1 MRDRAHAAHVIA
13 RTQLL
18 ESLLSPGLYVSLTAG
33 MVIGWLMCAGFARA
47 VDSSGFDPRL
57 SGFWSFIT
65 RTLAGGFGP
74 VFVERL
80 LSEGPFLAIL
90 GAAFA
95 PVFFILATGSVF
107 RFGVE
112 KNAGAVELL
121 VYGPADGTA
130 YFLGSFFKDAA
141 LSAVS
146 LGVLSAY
153 FLGIAAALNLAA
165 GPMFLA
171 ALPVV
176 FLVALAVFAFGIF
189 CSVAVGHASAALAL
203 FLGIGALFT
212 VMAAGSLAGA
222 DSSVRAAAEGVSA
235 VLQWISPLYYASL
248 CARAWG
254 RGSAAGYA
262 EGLALLAMLTAAV
275 LAGCHLLIRRRGVRA

>member
-1 MRDRAHAAHVIA
+1 MRDRVHAARVIA
-13 RTQLL
+13 RTQLV
-18 ESLLSPGLYVSLTAG
+18 ESLLSPGLYVSLSAG
-33 MVIGWLMCAGFARA
+33 LVIGWLMCAGFARA

-57 SGFWSFIT
+57 SGFWSFVT
-65 RTLAGGFGP
+65 RALSGGFGP

-90 GAAFA
+90 AASFT

-121 VYGPADGTA
+121 VYGPADGTS

-141 LSAVS
+141 LSAAA
-146 LGVLSAY
+146 LGVLTTY
-153 FLGIAAALNLAA
+153 FLGIAAALNLAV

-176 FLVALAVFAFGIF
+176 FLLALAIFAFGIL
-189 CSVAVGHASAALAL
+189 CSAAAGHAAAALAL

-212 VMAAGSLAGA
+212 VMAAGSLTGA

-235 VLQWISPLYYASL
+235 VVQWVSPLYYASL

-254 RGSAAGYA
+254 GGSGLGYA
-262 EGLALLAMLTAAV
+262 EGLTLLAALTTAV